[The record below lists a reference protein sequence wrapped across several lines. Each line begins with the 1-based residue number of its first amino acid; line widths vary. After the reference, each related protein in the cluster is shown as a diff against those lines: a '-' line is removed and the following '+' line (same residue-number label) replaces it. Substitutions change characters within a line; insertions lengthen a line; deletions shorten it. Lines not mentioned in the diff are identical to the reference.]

1 MTCIKQVYTSK
12 SSAGLNE
19 QQKWALGELKHLGL
33 WGKKYNIQLHDEHGA
48 VIPVK
53 QVGLGFKGWGLRFG
67 VWVVG
72 LRNTISKSAM
82 RKALIMLSSR
92 WV

>member
-1 MTCIKQVYTSK
+1 MTYIKQVYTSK

-53 QVGLGFKGWGLRFG
+53 QVGLGFKVWGLGFG
-67 VWVVG
+67 LCG
-72 LRNTISKSAM
+72 LGNTISKSAM
-82 RKALIMLSSR
+82 SKALTLLSSR
-92 WV
+92 WF

>member
-1 MTCIKQVYTSK
+1 MTYIKQVYTSK

-53 QVGLGFKGWGLRFG
+53 QVGLGFKGWGLGFG
-67 VWVVG
+67 LCG
-72 LRNTISKSAM
+72 LGNTISKSAM
-82 RKALIMLSSR
+82 SKALTLLSSR
-92 WV
+92 WF